1 MTNQRRFRSKSGRLR
16 SGFTLTELMVVITII
31 AILAGMLMAAVIP
44 VMASAR
50 RAAIL
55 MEMKQIE
62 QSLENFKTHHG
73 FYPPSWVRISNSANP
88 GTALLKYINRIAPNN
103 REGEVV
109 SGANRRIDL
118 WWQNVGVNIDHASGQ
133 DLVFWL
139 SGMLKNKQYPVTNGV
154 APGAYP
160 TAYDD
165 ATFERDAF
173 YEFKG
178 SQLVKNGLV
187 ASYVQQ
193 ANTEAPFLYI
203 DASSY
208 NNGTSFDGY
217 YVQNNIGT
225 PYRSYENPKSFQ
237 LISWGLDQ
245 LPVDPDNP
253 PANPTQWGVQ
263 TVAGLVNP
271 VLASDKYASDNLCNF
286 CDGMLDR
293 YLIGTFDSPAVK

>member
-1 MTNQRRFRSKSGRLR
+1 MTNQRRFRSR
-16 SGFTLTELMVVITII
+16 SGFTLTEIMVAITVI

-44 VMASAR
+44 AMSSAR
-50 RAAIL
+50 RTAIL

-62 QSLENFKTHHG
+62 QSIENFKTHHG
-73 FYPPSWVRISNSANP
+73 FYPPSWVRIRNSANP
-88 GTALLKYINRIAPNN
+88 PTALLKYINRVAPNN

-109 SGANRRIDL
+109 SGSNRRIDL
-118 WWQNVGVNIDHASGQ
+118 WWQNVGQNIDHATGQ

-154 APGAYP
+154 APGSYP
-160 TAYDD
+160 TTYDD
-165 ATFERDAF
+165 ATLERDVF

-178 SQLVKNGLV
+178 EQLVENGLV
-187 ASYVQQ
+187 ASYMQQ

-203 DASSY
+203 DAGSY
-208 NNGTSFDGY
+208 NNGTSYDGY

-225 PYRSYENPKSFQ
+225 PFRSYENPKSFQ
-237 LISWGLDQ
+237 LITWGLDK

-263 TVAGLVNP
+263 TTSGLVNP
-271 VLASDKYASDNLCNF
+271 VLASDPYASDNLCNF

-293 YLIGTFDSPAVK
+293 YLSGTFDSSAVK

>member
-1 MTNQRRFRSKSGRLR
+1 MTNQRRFRSR
-16 SGFTLTELMVVITII
+16 SGFTLTEIMVAITVI

-44 VMASAR
+44 AMSSAR
-50 RAAIL
+50 RTAIL

-62 QSLENFKTHHG
+62 QSIENFKIHHNC
-73 FYPPSWVRISNSANP
+73 YPPSWVRIRNSPNP
-88 GTALLKYINRIAPNN
+88 PTALLKYINTIAPNN

-109 SGANRRIDL
+109 SGSNRRIDL
-118 WWQNVGVNIDHASGQ
+118 WWQDVGQNIDHTTGQ

-139 SGMLKNKQYPVTNGV
+139 SGLLKNKQYPLTNGV
-154 APGAYP
+154 GPGSYP

-165 ATFERDAF
+165 SNFERDVF

-178 SQLVKNGLV
+178 EQLVKNGLV

-203 DASSY
+203 DAGSY

-217 YVQNNIGT
+217 YVQNNSGT
-225 PYRSYENPKSFQ
+225 PFKSYENPKSFQ
-237 LISWGLDQ
+237 LITWGLDK

-263 TVAGLVNP
+263 TAPGLVNP

-293 YLIGTFDSPAVK
+293 YLSGTFDSPAVK

>member
-1 MTNQRRFRSKSGRLR
+1 MTNQRRFRSR
-16 SGFTLTELMVVITII
+16 SGFTLTEIMVAITVI

-44 VMASAR
+44 AMSSAR
-50 RAAIL
+50 RTAIL

-62 QSLENFKTHHG
+62 QSIENFKIHHG
-73 FYPPSWVRISNSANP
+73 FYPPSWARINHPNLTDQESA
-88 GTALLKYINRIAPNN
+88 TLLLKYINRLAPNN

-109 SGANRRIDL
+109 SGTSRRIDL
-118 WWQNVGVNIDHASGQ
+118 WWQNVGQNINHASGQ

-139 SGMLKNKQYPVTNGV
+139 SGLLKNKQYPLTNGV
-154 APGAYP
+154 GPGSYP
-160 TAYDD
+160 TTYDD
-165 ATFERDAF
+165 ATLERDVF

-178 SQLVKNGLV
+178 EQLVENGLV

-203 DASSY
+203 DAGSY

-225 PYRSYENPKSFQ
+225 PFKSYENPKSFQ
-237 LISWGLDQ
+237 LITWGLDK

-263 TVAGLVNP
+263 TASGLVNP

-293 YLIGTFDSPAVK
+293 YLSGTFDSPAVK